1 MKTVYSYN
9 PNTFEFNG
17 ETIAQKDP
25 MEKEERFLIPT
36 NATEKQPS
44 FEEGKITKFV
54 DGVWVLESIPEPK
67 PEPEPTLEEA
77 KDKKKAEIKALR
89 DKNLLLPTPLT
100 IELGG
105 LNKQFNV
112 KSVDL
117 LMFGTIIT
125 VLSQSEGS
133 TRSWQ
138 AGDGVRYE
146 LTVNDYRSLVNH
158 LISRDELE
166 FFQAKLKIA
175 ALSLLNTA
183 EEIEAFD
190 INEII
195 IS

>member
-1 MKTVYSYN
+1 MIYLKE
-9 PNTFEFNG
+9 PNTNRIVEFENEVSIGAGFANWSKL
-17 ETIAQKDP
+17 A
-25 MEKEERFLIPT
+25 
-36 NATEKQPS
+36 
-44 FEEGKITKFV
+44 
-54 DGVWVLESIPEPK
+54 ESEILDYEFQG
-67 PEPEPTLEEA
+67 A

-89 DKNLLLPTPLT
+89 DNNLLLPTPLT

-175 ALSLLNTA
+175 ALSLLNTV

>member
-1 MKTVYSYN
+1 MIYLKE
-9 PNTFEFNG
+9 PNTNRIVEFENEVSIGAGFANWSKL
-17 ETIAQKDP
+17 A
-25 MEKEERFLIPT
+25 
-36 NATEKQPS
+36 
-44 FEEGKITKFV
+44 
-54 DGVWVLESIPEPK
+54 ESEILDYEFQG
-67 PEPEPTLEEA
+67 A